1 MRKFSTCFLALALL
15 VTFAAT
21 RSFAQGSGSMGST
34 GSSAGSMGS
43 MPMGFDFKAASL
55 ADIKDADSKFV
66 GLAKA
71 IPAEKY
77 TWRPGDGV
85 RSVAEVFLHLS
96 SANYGLPPMMG
107 ATRAEG
113 VNPRELE
120 KSTTDKDKIVDT
132 LSKSFAYLENAVQ
145 NASDADLQK
154 HVKMFGGKEGTGG
167 DVLLLIITDLHEH
180 LGQMIAYARVNNV
193 TPPWTAAR
201 AQRGQ

>member
-1 MRKFSTCFLALALL
+1 MRRLSTLALGFALL
-15 VTFAAT
+15 LTAGAT
-21 RSFAQGSGSMGST
+21 RTIAQGMGGMGSMGSN
-34 GSSAGSMGS
+34 SSS
-43 MPMGFDFKAASL
+43 MGFDFKAASL
-55 ADIKDADSKFV
+55 ADIKDSETKFV

-71 IPAEKY
+71 IPSEKY
-77 TWRPGDGV
+77 TWRPGEGV
-85 RSVAEVFLHLS
+85 RSIAEVFLHMS
-96 SANYGLPPMMG
+96 SANYGLAPMMG
-107 ATRAEG
+107 AARAEG

-145 NASDADLQK
+145 STSDADLQK

-167 DVLLLIITDLHEH
+167 DVLFLIITDMHEH

-201 AQRGQ
+201 AQHGQ